1 MKKRI
6 RYSGQMIWEC
16 NRATH
21 RPSVIHKG
29 FKSDT
34 FFENSNL
41 IFKQV
46 FKLSYLWAMNH
57 PVEYAEYETGM
68 AHRHVIAWYKKF
80 RRVCERY
87 FRANPIRIRDHFLTP
102 TALFRATFLTGITC
116 FNSFYL

>member
-1 MKKRI
+1 
-6 RYSGQMIWEC
+6 MIWEC

-41 IFKQV
+41 TFKQV

-68 AHRHVIAWYKKF
+68 AHRHVVAWYKKF
-80 RRVCERY
+80 RRICERY
-87 FRANPIRIRDHFLTP
+87 FRANPIRLGETV
-102 TALFRATFLTGITC
+102 
-116 FNSFYL
+116 